1 MAVSACS
8 LAIAFSGTP
17 AVANPLDALVSPQA
31 DGAEAQDLGYK
42 RTYTIHADSA
52 WLADGRVLS
61 PAYITLTKGV
71 ITRISSREPQAQKT
85 LLGSGPKPKIIKVD
99 GTLAA
104 GVVDAWSSVLPAEI
118 RLDRRPLPFSKV
130 ADGLPIQVEGA
141 DPALA
146 AAVAAQRSAGVSA
159 AYIGRADGNLMRGL
173 GVPAGFSAHDLPY
186 LEGHEFLDLMV
197 AGDALGVQRGITDLN
212 TLFSE
217 AVDYRDSVDEY
228 QEKLET
234 YEESLKKYQE
244 ELDKFVEEQKK
255 EEGKEGDAKAEGNG
269 EKEKK
274 EKKRPKRPK
283 RPNSP
288 VSTTARNLVL
298 DAIDGKIAVRVQVES
313 AAGIRAAIALQEE
326 HNLNMML
333 VGGGEAVQC
342 RFELAAAGIGV
353 VLDVNRVHTKS
364 NGQSFIDQFQQLLD
378 AEVDV
383 ALSSGGRNLGPMLL
397 AYAGEMI
404 AQGADAD
411 AVWAALTSTPARML
425 GMASNFGQINRGCSG
440 SMILFGGNSPF
451 DASASFQAHKPK

>member
-1 MAVSACS
+1 MNGSFSSFHATSIENARTQWVLLRILGTASYWASGEISPLLKIITPLRHLAMAVSACS

-212 TLFSE
+212 TFLSSF
-217 AVDYRDSVDEY
+217 
-228 QEKLET
+228 
-234 YEESLKKYQE
+234 
-244 ELDKFVEEQKK
+244 
-255 EEGKEGDAKAEGNG
+255 
-269 EKEKK
+269 
-274 EKKRPKRPK
+274 
-283 RPNSP
+283 
-288 VSTTARNLVL
+288 
-298 DAIDGKIAVRVQVES
+298 IAV
-313 AAGIRAAIALQEE
+313 
-326 HNLNMML
+326 M
-333 VGGGEAVQC
+333 
-342 RFELAAAGIGV
+342 
-353 VLDVNRVHTKS
+353 
-364 NGQSFIDQFQQLLD
+364 
-378 AEVDV
+378 
-383 ALSSGGRNLGPMLL
+383 P
-397 AYAGEMI
+397 
-404 AQGADAD
+404 
-411 AVWAALTSTPARML
+411 
-425 GMASNFGQINRGCSG
+425 FGDD
-440 SMILFGGNSPF
+440 L
-451 DASASFQAHKPK
+451 